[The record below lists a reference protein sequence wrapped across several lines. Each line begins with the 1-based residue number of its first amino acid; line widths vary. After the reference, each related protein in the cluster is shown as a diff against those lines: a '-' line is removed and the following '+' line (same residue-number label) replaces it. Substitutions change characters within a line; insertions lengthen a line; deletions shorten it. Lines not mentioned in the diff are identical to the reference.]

1 MHLGFKSMALLVLLI
16 WIGIAAAPAV
26 AAGSTPP
33 IHQLR
38 IYEVHGGNE
47 QPFHARF
54 RDHALRIMARH
65 GFNVRATWEARSE
78 GRTEFVYLL
87 EWPDEATMKARWA
100 SFMADQ
106 EWADI
111 KKQTGQEHGRFVDG
125 IQDRTLRLTD
135 YSPGTLGR

>member
-1 MHLGFKSMALLVLLI
+1 MHLRFRQAALLALMA
-16 WIGIAAAPAV
+16 WIGIAGAPAV
-26 AAGSTPP
+26 AANVVQPV
-33 IHQLR
+33 HQLR

-47 QPFHARF
+47 QPFHHRF

-65 GFNVRATWEARSE
+65 DFNVLATWEARSGE
-78 GRTEFVYLL
+78 RTEFVYLL

-106 EWADI
+106 EWAEI
-111 KKQTGQEHGRFVDG
+111 KKQTGQAHGRFVDG